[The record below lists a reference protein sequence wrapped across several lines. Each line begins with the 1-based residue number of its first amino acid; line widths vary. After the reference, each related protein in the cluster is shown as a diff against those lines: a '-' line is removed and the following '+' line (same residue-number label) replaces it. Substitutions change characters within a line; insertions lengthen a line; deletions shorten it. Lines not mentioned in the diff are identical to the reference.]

1 MNCLKACA
9 CRTGRL
15 CKQSVLAGFL
25 LAGLFIVSA
34 AQSASATGDITRR
47 GVYFGGSISYSHFSA
62 DVQQTLRAT
71 GAGTD
76 LGNDSGGGIGYG
88 VLLGWQR
95 PIFDRWVIGL
105 EGDWMIDERD
115 LEFSGAYNQPAGTTD
130 RYQLAHWGTVRG
142 RLGYA
147 ISRHVLVSATAGFA
161 IVDFDYRDNDTNL
174 STTGS
179 EHALGWA
186 AGAALDLGLHEHAR
200 LRVDGLYV
208 DVHAWDVYG
217 ATTDQDV
224 DTEIFVVRSSLIWA
238 F

>member
-1 MNCLKACA
+1 ML
-9 CRTGRL
+9 
-15 CKQSVLAGFL
+15 
-25 LAGLFIVSA
+25 
-34 AQSASATGDITRR
+34 
-47 GVYFGGSISYSHFSA
+47 
-62 DVQQTLRAT
+62 
-71 GAGTD
+71 GAGT
-76 LGNDSGGGIGYG
+76 
-88 VLLGWQR
+88 
-95 PIFDRWVIGL
+95 VIGPHTVIHSHARIGERNRIHAHAVIADTPQDYWTQVVTDTYIAPSRL
-105 EGDWMIDERD
+105 NVAYGHEKRRMKVEGDWMIDERD
-115 LEFSGAYNQPAGTTD
+115 LEFSGAYNQPAGTSD

-147 ISRHVLVSATAGFA
+147 ISRHVLVSATAGLA

-224 DTEIFVVRSSLIWA
+224 DSDIFVVRSSLIWA